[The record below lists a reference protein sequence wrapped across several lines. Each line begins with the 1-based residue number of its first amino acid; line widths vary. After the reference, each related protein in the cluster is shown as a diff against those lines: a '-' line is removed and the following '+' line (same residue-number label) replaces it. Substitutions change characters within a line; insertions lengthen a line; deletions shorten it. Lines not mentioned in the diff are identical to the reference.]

1 MDTDLYL
8 DDETEP
14 DAELNEISNA
24 VIGAAIEVHRTLGP
38 GFLESVYEEA
48 MAIEMRLCGIPF
60 SRQHRFQITYKGVVV
75 GKGSLDFLVRERVIV
90 DLKTID
96 VFTKRETAQMVSY
109 LSATNKALAIM
120 LNFNVHRLKEGI
132 RRVAL

>member
-48 MAIEMRLCGIPF
+48 MAIEMRLRGIPF
-60 SRQHRFQITYKGVVV
+60 SRQHRFQITYKSVVV
-75 GKGSLDFLVRERVIV
+75 GK
-90 DLKTID
+90 
-96 VFTKRETAQMVSY
+96 
-109 LSATNKALAIM
+109 
-120 LNFNVHRLKEGI
+120 
-132 RRVAL
+132 RVARFSGARASDC